1 MRFGLRYCNTGPYVE
16 AETAIELA
24 QAAESVGFESLW
36 TVEHTV
42 VPANYKS
49 PYPYSE
55 SGKMAGGKDDFP
67 IPDPLIWMT
76 YVAAATSK
84 IKLAT
89 GILIL
94 PQHNPVVVAKQVA
107 TLDLMSNGRTILGV
121 GVGWLE
127 EEFAALG
134 IPFVDRGSR
143 TDEYI
148 LALRSL
154 WSEKVSSFKGR
165 FVNFDSIYCRPLPK
179 QSHVPIIIGGHSKAA
194 ARRAGRLADGYFPA
208 RSAPVDLIRE
218 ARQSAEESGRDP
230 DALEITTGIP
240 ENLYDLEKYAQLGVS
255 RVLLPVTS
263 VTGLDSGISNVD
275 DVIAW
280 KDKIEKYKNL

>member
-16 AETAIELA
+16 AGAAIELA

-49 PYPYSE
+49 PYPYSD
-55 SGKMAGGKDDFP
+55 SGKMAGGIDDFP
-67 IPDPLIWMT
+67 IPDPLVWMT
-76 YVAAATSK
+76 YIAAVTSK

-107 TLDLMSNGRTILGV
+107 TLDSMSDGRMILGV

-134 IPFVDRGSR
+134 IPFADRGPR

-148 LALRSL
+148 QALRSL
-154 WSEKVSSFKGR
+154 WSAEASSFQGR
-165 FVNFDSIYCRPLPK
+165 FVSFDSVYCRPLPK
-179 QSHVPIIIGGHSKAA
+179 QGHVPIIIGGHSKAA

-208 RSAPVDLIRE
+208 RSAPVKLILE
-218 ARQSAEESGRDP
+218 ARQSAEECGRDP
-230 DALEITTGIP
+230 DTLEITAGMPDSLEDLP
-240 ENLYDLEKYAQLGVS
+240 EYAKLGVS
-255 RVLLPVTS
+255 RVLIPVTS

-280 KDKIEKYKNL
+280 KDRIEKYKKF

>member
-134 IPFVDRGSR
+134 IPFVDRGAR

-148 LALRSL
+148 QAMRSL
-154 WSEKVSSFKGR
+154 WSEKVSSFEGR
-165 FVNFDSIYCRPLPK
+165 FVSFDSIYCRPLPK
-179 QSHVPIIIGGHSKAA
+179 QEHVPIVIGGHSKVA

-218 ARQSAEESGRDP
+218 ARQSAVDNGRDP

-240 ENLYDLEKYAQLGVS
+240 ETLDDLKEYARLGVS
-255 RVLLPVTS
+255 RVLIPVTS